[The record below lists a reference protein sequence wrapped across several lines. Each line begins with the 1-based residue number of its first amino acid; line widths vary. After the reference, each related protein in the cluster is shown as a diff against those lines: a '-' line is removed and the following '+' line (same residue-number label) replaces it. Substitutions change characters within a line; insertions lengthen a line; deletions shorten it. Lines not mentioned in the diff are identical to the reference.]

1 MKKFTLLV
9 PGNITYISEW
19 QEFYDNFPR
28 FPHILDKQVPG
39 CGFTEW
45 ALTNPDNVILC
56 SPRNMLIL
64 NKYEQHLDDV
74 FRVHNSKYDVD
85 PEVDRDLN
93 KPEKDF
99 IEQLHHEMSKEE
111 KIGFT
116 KKLWNDIRIY
126 LEKRKSLGKPAKIL
140 VTYDSFRILRDI
152 LESQNKFNEFQ
163 VIVDE
168 FQTIFTD
175 SRFKSNTELEFVG
188 TLKDVSKVCYVS
200 ATPMIESYLEL
211 LDEFK
216 DLPYYE
222 LDWVSLNKNRL
233 IRPTL
238 KVNII
243 NSIFS
248 PLKRIIESY
257 KTGDFATWMM
267 PGEIGIRESREAM
280 IYVNS
285 VNNIIQIIKKFNLSS
300 EEVTI
305 LCSNTKAN
313 LERIQNKL
321 GKNFNIGKVPLK
333 NEERKMF
340 TFCTRTVYL
349 GADFYSDN
357 ARSFILSD
365 ANLETLAVDI
375 SLDLPQILGRQ
386 RNEDN
391 PWKNQA
397 EFYYKPY
404 IKVGKEESKEVF
416 QQRISKKLEL
426 SQKHIANFN
435 SAADKDA
442 YMKLIQNNV
451 DSMHYQEDYVSIN
464 RHQGNNLVPVI
475 NKLVL
480 VAEQRAYDIQQIDY
494 ADRFSVFNTLR
505 NSVGGFD
512 EETNS
517 KIFELLDLIGNAQ
530 TIREKLKLFCEYPIS
545 NEGREY
551 VKNNIGD
558 PSILEYLN
566 LSIEDLRKTGYN
578 TTKIREIFGMKVY
591 DWSGIEKE
599 VREEFK
605 IGDRLNKAE
614 IKNKLG
620 KIYKKYNY
628 PGQAKANDLE
638 KWFEIKDISM
648 RENGKRTHGFEIVKN
663 SETQ

>member
-1 MKKFTLLV
+1 MESFIVYGSFAIIGIAMLGYVIFELVKF
-9 PGNITYISEW
+9 
-19 QEFYDNFPR
+19 F
-28 FPHILDKQVPG
+28 K
-39 CGFTEW
+39 
-45 ALTNPDNVILC
+45 
-56 SPRNMLIL
+56 
-64 NKYEQHLDDV
+64 
-74 FRVHNSKYDVD
+74 
-85 PEVDRDLN
+85 
-93 KPEKDF
+93 
-99 IEQLHHEMSKEE
+99 MSKEE

-451 DSMHYQEDYVSIN
+451 DSMHYQEDYV
-464 RHQGNNLVPVI
+464 
-475 NKLVL
+475 
-480 VAEQRAYDIQQIDY
+480 
-494 ADRFSVFNTLR
+494 
-505 NSVGGFD
+505 
-512 EETNS
+512 
-517 KIFELLDLIGNAQ
+517 
-530 TIREKLKLFCEYPIS
+530 
-545 NEGREY
+545 
-551 VKNNIGD
+551 
-558 PSILEYLN
+558 
-566 LSIEDLRKTGYN
+566 
-578 TTKIREIFGMKVY
+578 
-591 DWSGIEKE
+591 
-599 VREEFK
+599 
-605 IGDRLNKAE
+605 
-614 IKNKLG
+614 
-620 KIYKKYNY
+620 KK
-628 PGQAKANDLE
+628 
-638 KWFEIKDISM
+638 
-648 RENGKRTHGFEIVKN
+648 H
-663 SETQ
+663 